1 MTAESLIKTAE
12 LAVLL
17 RKTPAAIKAMRH
29 RGKGPR
35 GFRVG
40 REVLYPV
47 AEVEAWLASKLA
59 SDPLAQRAACSSCGS

>member
-1 MTAESLIKTAE
+1 MTAEELMKTAE

-17 RKTPAAIKAMRH
+17 RKTPAAISMMRH

-35 GFRVG
+35 GFRAG

-47 AEVEAWLASKLA
+47 AEVEAWLAAKVA
-59 SDPLAQRAACSSCGS
+59 NDPLAQRATSS